1 MQTET
6 WIGVGAS
13 ICTGMAML
21 PQLIKIYQEKKP
33 ADISYLMMAI
43 LMAGLLLW
51 IWYGTKKSDWII
63 IISNAVSFIINS
75 SIVLLNLLYRERKM
89 SRNSLCTPGVLRSGP
104 RVCRYKTPGSG
115 YTRLRAHGRNITGLS
130 IYKTVRC
137 FVLQKK
143 IIVHTKNGKHVTMKS
158 WV

>member
-75 SIVLLNLLYRERKM
+75 SIVLLNLLYRDRKM
-89 SRNSLCTPGVLRSGP
+89 S
-104 RVCRYKTPGSG
+104 
-115 YTRLRAHGRNITGLS
+115 
-130 IYKTVRC
+130 
-137 FVLQKK
+137 
-143 IIVHTKNGKHVTMKS
+143 
-158 WV
+158 